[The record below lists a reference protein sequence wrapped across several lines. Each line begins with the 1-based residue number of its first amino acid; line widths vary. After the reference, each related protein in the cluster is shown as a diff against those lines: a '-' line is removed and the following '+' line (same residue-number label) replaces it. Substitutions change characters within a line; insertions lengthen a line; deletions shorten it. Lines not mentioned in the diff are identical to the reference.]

1 MFGGKLLSHMIFT
14 LKPAILMLVVSQSP
28 GWINLRV
35 DANITPYEHTILVSL
50 TSVFVFISACC
61 WSFITTKKG
70 SLFCRNT
77 QGYCCSPTVRSLFC
91 SRFLHICQPAVVL
104 VCVCVCEHTFCLCGV
119 LMRNT
124 NMTAV
129 SGVMTVWKVSL
140 FKQISGV
147 CICILTCLC
156 ACVFCASVYEGPWVY
171 QYVCVCVCVLSFIC
185 HL

>member
-1 MFGGKLLSHMIFT
+1 MFGGKLLSHMIFA

-70 SLFCRNT
+70 TLFCRNT
-77 QGYCCSPTVRSLFC
+77 QGYCCSPTVRLLFC

-140 FKQISGV
+140 FKQICV
-147 CICILTCLC
+147 CVFAFLL
-156 ACVFCASVYEGPWVY
+156 ACVRVSFARVYMRVHECISM
-171 QYVCVCVCVLSFIC
+171 CVCVCVLSFIC